1 MISKLIFII
10 VTFIHLLPWI
20 VSKNTRIGN
29 NPAKLIALISVITIL
44 PYYAILLFNQETSI
58 LNNYIGSS
66 RKFENLL
73 NIFGIFYTLSMSF
86 IYIGIVLGYKISLF
100 KIRNNSQNYDN
111 HHIIQIFSNICI
123 VIGISAILLK
133 IQQSGGFYYV
143 VSNIANRTEV
153 FAGTGILDAIIMPA
167 TNLSVFFLIYSKSV
181 NPRESLAK
189 IILTVLL
196 FVILISLFGGR
207 KAPIQLIITAII
219 ASTIYIKRIN
229 LYSPIFIGVYLLIFI
244 FFSAMLELRLS
255 LQPGDNTTDMD
266 LSRLLSNLSYIDT
279 YIFIIHYFQNNDFW
293 YGVGYLDLVQR
304 IFPIYNLTTPPPIDD
319 GMYIRTLFEGWQAK
333 PSMSAE
339 NLYKSSWP
347 PETFGAGYLNFG
359 ILGVIFFSLIKGLVT
374 GVFYRIAKI
383 NKFEPISLFAMI
395 MVSINFHLTNLRIVQ
410 FFVLIIGLLL
420 FKIMY
425 NLTIKYC
432 YRYRHI
438 HL

>member
-219 ASTIYIKRIN
+219 AYDKIAT
-229 LYSPIFIGVYLLIFI
+229 P
-244 FFSAMLELRLS
+244 
-255 LQPGDNTTDMD
+255 Q
-266 LSRLLSNLSYIDT
+266 
-279 YIFIIHYFQNNDFW
+279 
-293 YGVGYLDLVQR
+293 
-304 IFPIYNLTTPPPIDD
+304 IFPETPV
-319 GMYIRTLFEGWQAK
+319 
-333 PSMSAE
+333 SMS
-339 NLYKSSWP
+339 
-347 PETFGAGYLNFG
+347 
-359 ILGVIFFSLIKGLVT
+359 V
-374 GVFYRIAKI
+374 
-383 NKFEPISLFAMI
+383 
-395 MVSINFHLTNLRIVQ
+395 
-410 FFVLIIGLLL
+410 
-420 FKIMY
+420 
-425 NLTIKYC
+425 
-432 YRYRHI
+432 
-438 HL
+438 